1 MRYSRLLIPTL
12 REDPAEAEVASHRLM
27 LRAGMVRRLAAGI
40 YCHLPLGYRAL
51 QRAAAIVRQEM
62 VAIGGQEVLL
72 PALQPAE
79 IWRRTGRWDQ
89 YGREMFRLQDRHGRD
104 FCLGPTHEEVITEL
118 VRLTVRSWRQLP
130 LLLFQIQ
137 PKFRDEPRPRFGLM
151 RAREFLMK
159 DAYSFDL
166 DEVAAEEH
174 YRRVFRAYER
184 IFERCGVEAMAV
196 EAESG
201 LIGGSFSHEFMAP
214 CAAGEDVVVVCSG
227 CPYAANR
234 ERAELRAEEA
244 RPAEP
249 PRPLRLVST
258 PGRTRVEEVATL
270 LGVPPQR
277 LVKTLLWMADGRP
290 VAVLLRGDHE
300 LNEAKLRRHLGCQRL
315 ELADGSTVERLTG
328 APAGF
333 SGPVGLQ
340 GVPILADWAVA
351 PLANVVV
358 GANRP
363 DAHYLNANPGR
374 DFQVDAFLDLRM
386 AEDGDPC
393 PRCGSPLRLERG
405 MELGHTFKLGTKYSE
420 AMGATVLDE
429 RGRER
434 PLVMGCYGIGLERI
448 LIAALEQH
456 HDEAGIVFPRPL
468 APFEVLV
475 LPTTLREPEVVRV
488 AERVCEELEGR
499 GVEVLLDDREESAGV
514 KFKDADLLGIPLRI
528 TVGPRSLRE
537 GRVELWL
544 RKERRSEPV
553 GVGEVVE
560 RVVDLLRSS

>member
-51 QRAAAIVRQEM
+51 QRAVAIVRQEM

-258 PGRTRVEEVATL
+258 PGRTRVEEVAAL

-340 GVPILADWAVA
+340 GVPLLADWAVA

-374 DFQVDAFLDLRM
+374 DFRVDAFLDLRM